1 MIEKVLLVDDE
12 ADFVQTLSER
22 MKNRGMRVDITTS
35 GAEAIKKVKE
45 QDFDVIVLDLSMPE
59 MDGIETLKELMNQKS
74 DVEVIFLTGHATL
87 EKGIEAI
94 KLGAFDFMEKP
105 VDLVKLTE
113 KIREAKA
120 RKMVIVGKKVEEQI
134 KNILSRKAW

>member
-113 KIREAKA
+113 KIREAKS

-134 KNILSRKAW
+134 KDILSRKAW